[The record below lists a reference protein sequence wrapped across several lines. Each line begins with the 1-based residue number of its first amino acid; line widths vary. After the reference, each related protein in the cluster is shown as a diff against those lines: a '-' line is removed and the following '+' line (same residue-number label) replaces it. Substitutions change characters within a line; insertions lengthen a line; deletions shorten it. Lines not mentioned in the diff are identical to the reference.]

1 MSRLAIFSHAPSDT
15 VNLIREQ
22 INGME
27 DQRIIKIRSTG
38 STFRGRRG
46 DLIVN
51 YGSSSLPES
60 IIGSA
65 RILNHPQAISNA
77 SNKRTAMNI
86 LRENNI
92 PIVESTTDREEA
104 QQWMDNGSVVYART
118 QLQGHSGAGIVVC
131 ANENLLSQLA
141 DIGSSVETSTSLVN
155 ANLYTK
161 GLTEQRREFRIHV
174 MNGVV
179 TYVQQ
184 KRRRDG
190 YREMEEYS
198 NVVRNYHTGW
208 IYATQNADVIDS
220 AKVAAVQ
227 SVSALGLDY
236 GAVDVITR
244 MDNCW
249 VLEVNTAPGMT
260 GTNLETFC
268 NNIIRVKN
276 GDNPEG
282 VSVDLQELVDEINET
297 EAETPENLPLTDENW
312 SGRFVRLKPHAS
324 DEVDAR
330 PLCQNVGLVMGV
342 HDDNERLVICVYNH
356 RGDVVHSLNR
366 VFINKNDVESFV
378 TPRTLTQEQVNIY
391 GLRIGSVYEVN
402 GNKFIVTRP
411 VRNNKI
417 LSTRL
422 PATGWQ
428 LSGVEHDLNRVNV
441 TNVYDSGILDL
452 SVPIVGSNVFINPNA
467 LIQSER
473 QRQIGLTHA
482 MTEMA
487 NSGTI
492 MKVTIINGRGIHGLV
507 SGSNTYNYASDL
519 VIGVTESNINTF
531 AEEVRAEAERLRAEE
546 ERIRLEAEAE
556 RARQLAEAERLSSG
570 LTNNGIYLLSVNGE
584 NSVGVYKSE
593 FRHFEIVA
601 WEIPVDLTDCTVGDL
616 LGELQTN

>member
-22 INGME
+22 INGM
-27 DQRIIKIRSTG
+27 DGQRIIKLRSTG

-60 IIGSA
+60 VIGSA
-65 RILNHPQAISNA
+65 RVLNHPQAISNA

-104 QQWMDNGSVVYART
+104 QQWMDNGLVVYART

-227 SVSALGLDY
+227 SVNALGLDY

-276 GDNPEG
+276 GDEPEGISIDMQDLVNEINGNENPE
-282 VSVDLQELVDEINET
+282 D
-297 EAETPENLPLTDENW
+297 LPLTNENW
-312 SGRFVRLKPHAS
+312 SGRFVRLKPNVSSAI
-324 DEVDAR
+324 DER
-330 PLCQNVGLVMGV
+330 PLCQNTGLVMGV
-342 HDDNERLVICVYNH
+342 TNEGNLSICLYNEQNGMIGSLFRVIL
-356 RGDVVHSLNR
+356 GKD
-366 VFINKNDVESFV
+366 DVESFI
-378 TPRTLTQEQVNIY
+378 TPRTYTQDQVDVY
-391 GLRIGSVYEVN
+391 GLRIGSMYEVR
-402 GNKFIVTRP
+402 GSKFIVTKP
-411 VRNNKI
+411 LRNNKI
-417 LSTRL
+417 LSVPL
-422 PATGWQ
+422 PATGWNIT
-428 LSGVEHDLNRVNV
+428 VEHNLVRDNI
-441 TNVYDSGILDL
+441 TNVCDTGVLDL
-452 SVPIVGSNVFINPNA
+452 SVPIVGSNVFVNPYTIRNNE
-467 LIQSER
+467 S
-473 QRQIGLTHA
+473 QRSIGLTSS
-482 MTEMA
+482 MLEMA
-487 NSGTI
+487 NSGTM
-492 MKVTIINGRGIHGLV
+492 MKVHSVNRRGLYSLFNGFDV
-507 SGSNTYNYASDL
+507 YTYVSDL
-519 VIGVTESNINTF
+519 VIGVTESNIETF
-531 AEEVRAEAERLRAEE
+531 AEEARAEYERQQAEE

-556 RARQLAEAERLSSG
+556 RARQLEEAERVSAG

-593 FRHFEIVA
+593 LRHFEIVA

-616 LGELQTN
+616 LGELQTD

>member
-276 GDNPEG
+276 GDSPEG

-312 SGRFVRLKPHAS
+312 SGRFVRIKPHTYG
-324 DEVDAR
+324 EVDAR
-330 PLCQNVGLVMGV
+330 PLCQNIGLVMGV
-342 HDDNERLVICVYNH
+342 SDNEHLVICVYNH
-356 RGDVVHSLNR
+356 RGDVVHSMHR
-366 VFINKNDVESFV
+366 VLINKNDVESFV
-378 TPRTLTQEQVNIY
+378 APRTLTQEQVNVY

-402 GNKFIVTRP
+402 GVKYIVNKP
-411 VRNNKI
+411 LRNDKI
-417 LSTRL
+417 SSTRL
-422 PATGWQ
+422 PATGWVS
-428 LSGVEHDLNRVNV
+428 SGVEHDLGIIDP
-441 TNVYDSGILDL
+441 TSVYDSGLLDL
-452 SVPIVGSNVFINPNA
+452 SVPIVGSNVFISPNS
-467 LIQSER
+467 LNRSES
-473 QRQIGLTHA
+473 QRRIGLTFA
-482 MTEMA
+482 MSEMA

-492 MKVTIINGRGIHGLV
+492 MKISTINGRGLYNLVHGSDMYSYV
-507 SGSNTYNYASDL
+507 SDL
-519 VIGVTESNINTF
+519 IVGVTESNINTF
-531 AEEVRAEAERLRAEE
+531 AEEARAEAERLRAEE

>member
-22 INGME
+22 INGM
-27 DQRIIKIRSTG
+27 DGQRIIKLRSTG

-60 IIGSA
+60 VIGSA
-65 RILNHPQAISNA
+65 RVLNHPQAISNA

-227 SVSALGLDY
+227 SVNALGLDY

-268 NNIIRVKN
+268 NNVIRVKN
-276 GDNPEG
+276 GEEPEG
-282 VSVDLQELVDEINET
+282 ISVDIQDLVDEINGNEN
-297 EAETPENLPLTDENW
+297 PEDLPLTNENW
-312 SGRFVRLKPHAS
+312 TGRFVRLKPNAS
-324 DEVDAR
+324 VEMDAR
-330 PLCQNVGLVMGV
+330 PLCQNIGLVMSV
-342 HDDNERLVICVYNH
+342 HEDGRLILCVYNH
-356 RGDVVHSLNR
+356 RRDSVHSLNR
-366 VFINKNDVESFV
+366 IFVSRDDVESFV
-378 TPRTLTQEQVNIY
+378 TPRTFTQDQINTY

-402 GNKFIVTRP
+402 GEKFIVIKP
-411 VRNNKI
+411 LRNHRI
-417 LSTRL
+417 SSTRL
-422 PATGWQ
+422 PATGWHT
-428 LSGVEHDLNRVNV
+428 SGVEHDLNRVSV
-441 TNVYDSGILDL
+441 TNVCDSGVLDL
-452 SVPIVGSNVFINPNA
+452 SVPIVGSNVFVNPHTLGQN
-467 LIQSER
+467 ER
-473 QRQIGLTHA
+473 QIRLGLTNA
-482 MTEMA
+482 MRRLA
-487 NSGTI
+487 NSGTM
-492 MKVTIINGRGIHGLV
+492 MKISSINGGGVYHLLDVFDTYAYV
-507 SGSNTYNYASDL
+507 SD
-519 VIGVTESNINTF
+519 VVVGVTESNIETF
-531 AEEVRAEAERLRAEE
+531 AEEARAEYERQLAEE

-556 RARQLAEAERLSSG
+556 RDRQLAEAERLSSG

-584 NSVGVYKSE
+584 NSVGVYKSD